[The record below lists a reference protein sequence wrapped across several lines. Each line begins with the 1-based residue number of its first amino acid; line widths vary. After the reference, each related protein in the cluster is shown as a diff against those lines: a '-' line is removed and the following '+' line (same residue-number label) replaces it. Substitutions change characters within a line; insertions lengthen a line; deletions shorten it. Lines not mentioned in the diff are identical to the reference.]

1 MNYGVVAEFNPFHNG
16 HKHLVEQLKADGVST
31 VTAVMSESFVQRG
44 ECAFLDVN
52 ARVKAAIS
60 CGVDLVLSLPVNC
73 AVASAEKFAFGGIST
88 LNALGIID
96 TIAFGSECGDAALL
110 EKVAEIIT
118 TDEFSATLENR
129 LCEGLSFPT
138 ARQRALADMY
148 GVDFAEVL
156 RSPNDILGVE
166 YIKALNALNSPCGVL
181 AVKRAGAS
189 HDGAEASGN
198 ICSAS
203 LIRTNGFENAEQY
216 VPECCRSIY
225 TAEYSLNRAPA
236 DMKKLDT
243 AVLAKL
249 RTMSAADFRQLPD
262 VTEGLEH
269 RFFAAVREAR
279 NVDEVLE
286 KVKTKRYTHS
296 RLRRILLCAFLGI
309 DKAVSDIAPPYV
321 RVLGFNENGERL
333 LRSAK
338 GKAALPVVAKSSQ
351 VSALGGN
358 AERIFALECT
368 ARDMFSLALPVPEV
382 CGREMT
388 DKLVVIKNS

>member
-16 HKHLVEQLKADGVST
+16 HKYLIDTLKSDGAST
-31 VTAVMSESFVQRG
+31 VTVVMSESFVQRG
-44 ECAFLDVN
+44 ECAFFDVN

-60 CGVDLVLSLPVNC
+60 CGADLVLSLPVNC

-88 LNALGIID
+88 LNALGVID
-96 TIAFGSECGDAALL
+96 TVAFGSECCDASLL
-110 EKVAEIIT
+110 KKVAEIIT
-118 TDEFSATLENR
+118 SDEFSATLENR
-129 LCEGLSFPT
+129 LSEGLSFPT
-138 ARQRALADMY
+138 ARQKALADIY
-148 GVDFAEVL
+148 GADFAGVL

-166 YIKALNALNSPCGVL
+166 YIKALNTLNSPCEVL
-181 AVKRAGAS
+181 AVKRTGAS
-189 HDGAEASGN
+189 HDGAETAGD

-203 LIRTNGFENAEQY
+203 LIRTLDFENAAHY

-225 TAEYSLNRAPA
+225 TAEYSLNRAPV
-236 DMKKLDT
+236 DMKKLGT
-243 AVLAKL
+243 AMLAKL
-249 RTMSAADFRQLPD
+249 RSMSVEDFAALPD

-269 RFFAAVREAR
+269 RIYSAVREAR
-279 NVDEVLE
+279 SIDEVLE

-309 DKAVSDIAPPYV
+309 DKSSSAVAPPYI
-321 RVLGFNENGERL
+321 RVLGFNENGEKL
-333 LRSAK
+333 LREAK
-338 GKAALPVVAKSSQ
+338 GKASLPIVTKSSQ
-351 VSALGGN
+351 VSALGGD
-358 AERIFALECT
+358 AERVFALECF

>member
-16 HKHLVEQLKADGVST
+16 HRYLIEQLKADGAST

-52 ARVKAAIS
+52 ARVKAALA

-88 LNALGIID
+88 LNALGVVE
-96 TIAFGSECGDAALL
+96 TVAFGSECGDAALL
-110 EKVAEIIT
+110 AKVAKIIT
-118 TDEFSATLENR
+118 TEEFSATLENR

-138 ARQRALADMY
+138 ARQKALADMY
-148 GVDFAEVL
+148 GADFAAVL

-166 YIKALNALNSPCGVL
+166 YIKALNALNSPCSVL

-189 HDGAEASGN
+189 HDSAEAENG

-203 LIRTNGFENAEQY
+203 LIRSLEFSDAKSY
-216 VPECCRSIY
+216 VPAGCLGIY
-225 TAEYSLNRAPA
+225 ESEYSLNRAPA
-236 DMKKLDT
+236 DMKKLDI

-249 RTMSAADFRQLPD
+249 RTMSVRNFAALPD

-269 RFFAAVREAR
+269 RIYAAVREAR
-279 NVDEVLE
+279 SVDEVLE

-309 DKAVSDIAPPYV
+309 DKAASDIAPPYI

-333 LRSAK
+333 LREAK
-338 GKAALPVVAKSSQ
+338 GKASLPIVTKSSQ
-351 VSALGGN
+351 VSALGTD
-358 AERIFALECT
+358 AEKIFSLECT
-368 ARDMFSLALPVPEV
+368 ARDMFSLSLPVSEV

>member
-16 HKHLVEQLKADGVST
+16 HKYLIDTLKSDGVST

-44 ECAFLDVN
+44 ECAFFDVN

-73 AVASAEKFAFGGIST
+73 ALASAEKFAFGGIST
-88 LNALGIID
+88 LNALGVID
-96 TIAFGSECGDAALL
+96 TVAFGSECGDAGLL
-110 EKVAEIIT
+110 KKVAEIIT
-118 TDEFSATLENR
+118 SDEFSATLENR
-129 LCEGLSFPT
+129 LSEGLSFPT
-138 ARQRALADMY
+138 ARQKALADIY
-148 GVDFAEVL
+148 GEDFAAVL

-166 YIKALNALNSPCGVL
+166 YIKALNMLESSCGVL
-181 AVKRAGAS
+181 AVKRTGAS
-189 HDGAEASGN
+189 HDGAEIENG

-203 LIRTNGFENAEQY
+203 LLRTMAPAQAASF
-216 VPECCRSIY
+216 VPECCAVVY
-225 TAEYSLNRAPA
+225 NTEYSLNRAPA

-243 AVLAKL
+243 AMLAKL
-249 RTMSAADFRQLPD
+249 RTMSVGDFKKLPD

-269 RFFAAVREAR
+269 RIYSAVREAR
-279 NVDEVLE
+279 SVDEVLE

-309 DKAVSDIAPPYV
+309 DKAVSNIAPTCV
-321 RVLGFNENGERL
+321 RVLGFNENGENL
-333 LRSAK
+333 LREAK
-338 GKAALPVVAKSSQ
+338 GKASLPIVTKSSQ
-351 VSALGGN
+351 VNALGAD
-358 AERIFALECT
+358 AEKVFGLECS
-368 ARDMFSLALPVPEV
+368 ARDLFALALPVPEV